1 MSQMTK
7 RALEA
12 SLKELLRHKPLD
24 KITVSDLT
32 DHCGVNRMTFYY
44 HFKDIYDLVEWCC
57 EEDAARALA
66 GQKTY
71 DTWQQGFLQILEAL
85 RKDKA
90 FFTSVY
96 RSISREQLENYL
108 YRLTYDLMMGVVEE
122 RAAGMTVRPEDK
134 EFIANFYKFAFVGL
148 TLDWIKNDMRQ
159 EPAQLV
165 EQLSTLIH
173 GDVTKA
179 LENAAL
185 IKADVHL
192 ALRAEP

>member
-7 RALEA
+7 RALVA
-12 SLKELLRHKPLD
+12 SLKDLLAEKPLD
-24 KITVSDLT
+24 KITVTDLT
-32 DHCGVNRMTFYY
+32 EHCGVNRMTFYY
-44 HFKDIYDLVEWCC
+44 HFKDIYDLVEWACI
-57 EEDAARALA
+57 ESATRALA

-71 DTWQQGFLQILEAL
+71 DTWQQGFLQILQAVQ
-85 RKDKA
+85 KDKA

-159 EPAQLV
+159 DPAQLV

-179 LENAAL
+179 LEKCR
-185 IKADVHL
+185 IDKS
-192 ALRAEP
+192 

>member
-1 MSQMTK
+1 MADSNITK
-7 RALEA
+7 RALA
-12 SLKELLRHKPLD
+12 TSLKELMAEQPFD
-24 KITVSDLT
+24 KINVAQICERCDM
-32 DHCGVNRMTFYY
+32 NRKSFYY

-159 EPAQLV
+159 DPAQLV

-179 LENAAL
+179 LEKCR
-185 IKADVHL
+185 IDKS
-192 ALRAEP
+192 

>member
-71 DTWQQGFLQILEAL
+71 DTWQQGFCRFWKPCGRTKRFYQ
-85 RKDKA
+85 
-90 FFTSVY
+90 
-96 RSISREQLENYL
+96 
-108 YRLTYDLMMGVVEE
+108 RLPFHQPRTAGKLSLPPDL
-122 RAAGMTVRPEDK
+122 
-134 EFIANFYKFAFVGL
+134 
-148 TLDWIKNDMRQ
+148 
-159 EPAQLV
+159 
-165 EQLSTLIH
+165 
-173 GDVTKA
+173 
-179 LENAAL
+179 
-185 IKADVHL
+185 
-192 ALRAEP
+192 

>member
-7 RALEA
+7 RALVA
-12 SLKELLRHKPLD
+12 SLKDLLAEKPLD
-24 KITVSDLT
+24 KITVTDLT
-32 DHCGVNRMTFYY
+32 EHCGVNRMTFYY
-44 HFKDIYDLVEWCC
+44 HFKDIYDLVEWACI
-57 EEDAARALA
+57 ESATRALA

-159 EPAQLV
+159 DPAQLV
-165 EQLSTLIH
+165 E
-173 GDVTKA
+173 
-179 LENAAL
+179 
-185 IKADVHL
+185 
-192 ALRAEP
+192 

>member
-1 MSQMTK
+1 MERGLPMSQMTK

-148 TLDWIKNDMRQ
+148 TLEWVRTGMKDD
-159 EPAQLV
+159 PAALV
-165 EQLSTLIH
+165 ERVSVLIH
-173 GDVTKA
+173 GDITKS
-179 LENAAL
+179 LETCR
-185 IKADVHL
+185 IDK
-192 ALRAEP
+192 

>member
-1 MSQMTK
+1 MSNITK
-7 RALEA
+7 HALAE
-12 SLKELLRHKPLD
+12 SLKKLLLKKPLN
-24 KITVSDLT
+24 KITINDLT
-32 DHCGVNRMTFYY
+32 TDCGISRMAFYY
-44 HFKDIYDLVEWCC
+44 HFKDIYDLVEWVCL
-57 EEDAARALA
+57 EESRKALQ
-66 GQKTY
+66 GKKTY

-159 EPAQLV
+159 DPAQLV

-179 LENAAL
+179 LEKCR
-185 IKADVHL
+185 IDKS
-192 ALRAEP
+192 

>member
-1 MSQMTK
+1 MISPMERGLPMSQMTK

-44 HFKDIYDLVEWCC
+44 HFK
-57 EEDAARALA
+57 
-66 GQKTY
+66 

-159 EPAQLV
+159 DPAQLV

-179 LENAAL
+179 LEKCR
-185 IKADVHL
+185 IDKS
-192 ALRAEP
+192 

>member
-57 EEDAARALA
+57 EEDASRALA

-159 EPAQLV
+159 DPAQLV

>member
-1 MSQMTK
+1 M
-7 RALEA
+7 
-12 SLKELLRHKPLD
+12 
-24 KITVSDLT
+24 
-32 DHCGVNRMTFYY
+32 
-44 HFKDIYDLVEWCC
+44 EWCC

-159 EPAQLV
+159 DPAQLV
-165 EQLSTLIH
+165 EQLTPYSPGAVQAQASLYGAGLSPEQTL
-173 GDVTKA
+173 GTLERMVTGQ
-179 LENAAL
+179 AAVL
-185 IKADVHL
+185 ASNEYFWLSGFLFLSLLGLVWLARPQARVAMGPGADH
-192 ALRAEP
+192 

>member
-1 MSQMTK
+1 MANSTK
-7 RALEA
+7 KALEA
-12 SLKELLRHKPLD
+12 SLKKLLKEKPFD
-24 KITVSDLT
+24 KITIADLT
-32 DHCGVNRMTFYY
+32 GDCGISRMTFYY
-44 HFKDIYDLVEWCC
+44 HFQDIYELAEWVCI
-57 EEDAARALA
+57 EDGKQALKDK
-66 GQKTY
+66 KTY

-159 EPAQLV
+159 DPAQLV

-179 LENAAL
+179 LEKCR
-185 IKADVHL
+185 IDKS
-192 ALRAEP
+192 

>member
-108 YRLTYDLMMGVVEE
+108 YRLTYDLMFGVIEE
-122 RAAGMTVRPEDK
+122 KAAGMTVRPEDK
-134 EFIANFYKFAFVGL
+134 EFIANFYKYAFVGL
-148 TLDWIKNDMRQ
+148 TLEWVRTGMKDD
-159 EPAQLV
+159 PAALV
-165 EQLSTLIH
+165 ERVSVLIH
-173 GDVTKA
+173 GDITKS
-179 LENAAL
+179 LETCR
-185 IKADVHL
+185 IDK
-192 ALRAEP
+192 